1 MPFKPAP
8 VGGGLGQAQAAL
20 APQDAGQFLD
30 QMLLGRPLR
39 RVLGH
44 QRRDEG
50 VVLVGIL
57 PRQHGVARQHAVAQR
72 IEAGDLGAGGLG
84 RQGRFGLVH
93 GQKLLLRFG
102 LSIRASS
109 RSAWSA
115 KASSA
120 RISASK
126 ARSRSRS

>member
-1 MPFKPAP
+1 M
-8 VGGGLGQAQAAL
+8 GGGFGQAQAAL
-20 APQDAGQFLD
+20 APQDARQFLD

-39 RVLGH
+39 PVLGH
-44 QRRDEG
+44 QRRDDG
-50 VVLVGIL
+50 AVLVGIL

-72 IEAGDLGAGGLG
+72 VEAGDLGAAGLG
-84 RQGRFGLVH
+84 RQGRFDLVH
-93 GQKLLLRFG
+93 RQKLLRLRFG

-109 RSAWSA
+109 RSARCA